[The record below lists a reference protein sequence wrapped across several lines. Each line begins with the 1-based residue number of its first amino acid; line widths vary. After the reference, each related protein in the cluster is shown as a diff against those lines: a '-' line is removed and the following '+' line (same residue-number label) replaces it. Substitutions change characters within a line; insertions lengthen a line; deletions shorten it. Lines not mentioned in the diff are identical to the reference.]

1 MSAADLAA
9 VDNAVQ
15 NVLSSVLTDVNTG
28 IIPQINVGNALRT
41 MGGASKQKKKA
52 LTSFIANL
60 FSTFSGVREIK
71 MSRDQMGLP
80 VQ

>member
-41 MGGASKQKKKA
+41 IGGASKQKRKPH
-52 LTSFIANL
+52 LL
-60 FSTFSGVREIK
+60 
-71 MSRDQMGLP
+71 LL
-80 VQ
+80 